1 VRLAAVVLGCA
12 AFGGLIVLA
21 VAGVS
26 GATAVLVTGGAV
38 VAMIGLG
45 NAVGARH
52 TPNRTPFAAGPLDVP
67 AGEDVPDVADAPDLP
82 AGADGADVEGG
93 HDVEPDVRGRRGTSE

>member
-1 VRLAAVVLGCA
+1 MRVAAVVLGLA

-45 NAVGARH
+45 NAVGGRH
-52 TPNRTPFAAGPLDVP
+52 TPTAPRTAPGRRTSPMPGPDVPMSPKRDDASRTP
-67 AGEDVPDVADAPDLP
+67 
-82 AGADGADVEGG
+82 
-93 HDVEPDVRGRRGTSE
+93 TSSPT

>member
-1 VRLAAVVLGCA
+1 MAAVVLGLA

-45 NAVGARH
+45 NLVGGR
-52 TPNRTPFAAGPLDVP
+52 RTPDRAPYDSGAADDAGAAGAADD
-67 AGEDVPDVADAPDLP
+67 EDVE
-82 AGADGADVEGG
+82 DVERA
-93 HDVEPDVRGRRGTSE
+93 EQAAEGRQATPE